1 MHDERYPRTMLASL
15 APFRKADASL
25 IAIVGGG
32 ASGAL
37 MTAHLLKCAG
47 DAVRVTLIEPRAQLG
62 RGLAYATENESHRL
76 NVRVSNMS
84 AFPDDPDHFW
94 NWLRGNGHKGEDRF
108 CFVPRLVYGRYLG
121 ALVEERLAE
130 TDPRRVRWLRETV
143 QSLSERN
150 GAVTLGFSGSEPAT
164 FDIAVLCCGHEA
176 SETLDAPFVSPWE
189 DPRTWKTAPDSTI
202 LILGTGLTMVDAA
215 IALSESGHRGPIVA
229 LSRRG
234 LLPQA
239 HRRVEPRPITET
251 ELPSPARLSSFLN
264 WLRAR
269 AREDMQNGGDW
280 RSVVDGLR
288 PHVQAMWRA
297 MPSRSR
303 QRFLEHARPWWDIH
317 RHRMAPEVEA
327 KIRAL
332 QESGQL
338 RILPGHLL
346 KVDAKRDGAS
356 VSIRPRASEA
366 LVRLEASR
374 IVSCRGLTTDP
385 RRSSNPLVAQLVAE
399 GYARADPLGIG
410 LDVDNDCAIVDA
422 SGRASERIFAVGPM
436 SQAAFWESIAVPDIR
451 LQAASLAQRLS
462 ERAHSAAP
470 AT

>member
-1 MHDERYPRTMLASL
+1 MLAS
-15 APFRKADASL
+15 PKPSRRADACS

-37 MTAHLLKCAG
+37 MAAHLLKCAG
-47 DAVRVTLIEPRAQLG
+47 DRVRLTLIEPRAQIG
-62 RGLAYATENESHRL
+62 RGLAYKTENDSHRL
-76 NVRVSNMS
+76 NVRASNMS

-94 NWLRGNGHKGEDRF
+94 NWLRANGHRGEDRF

-121 ALVEERLAE
+121 GLIEDRLAE

-143 QSLSERN
+143 TGLSERDR
-150 GAVTLGFSGSEPAT
+150 AITFRFSGSETAV
-164 FDIAVLCCGHEA
+164 FDMAVLCCGHEA

-189 DPRTWKTAPDSTI
+189 DPRSWNAAPDSTI

-239 HRRVEPRPITET
+239 HRRVDVAQITQT
-251 ELPSPARLSSFLN
+251 ELPSPARLAPFLH

-269 AREDMQNGGDW
+269 ARDEMQSGGDW

-288 PHVQAMWRA
+288 PHVQAIWRA
-297 MPSRSR
+297 MPRRSR

-332 QESGQL
+332 QGSGQL
-338 RILPGHLL
+338 RILSGRLL
-346 KVDAKRDGAS
+346 EVNAKRDGAS

-366 LVRLEASR
+366 LVRLEVSR
-374 IVSCRGLTTDP
+374 IVSCRGLTSDP
-385 RRSSNPLVAQLVAE
+385 RRSSNPLVAQLVAD
-399 GYARADPLGIG
+399 GYARPDPLGIG
-410 LDVDNDCAIVDA
+410 LDVDNDCAVVDA

-451 LQAASLAQRLS
+451 LQVASLARRLT
-462 ERAHSAAP
+462 EHAAVAAE

>member
-1 MHDERYPRTMLASL
+1 MLASL
-15 APFRKADASL
+15 AQSRKADACS

-37 MTAHLLKCAG
+37 MTAHLLRFAG
-47 DAVRVTLIEPRAQLG
+47 DAIRLTLIEPRAKIG

-76 NVRVSNMS
+76 NVRASNMS

-94 NWLRGNGHKGEDRF
+94 RWLRASGHAGEDRF
-108 CFVPRLVYGRYLG
+108 CFVPRVVYGRYL
-121 ALVEERLAE
+121 ASLIEDRLPE
-130 TDPRRVRWLRETV
+130 TEAPRLRWLPKTVVGLKERDDSVVLRFSSRET
-143 QSLSERN
+143 
-150 GAVTLGFSGSEPAT
+150 AA
-164 FDIAVLCCGHEA
+164 FDVAILCCGHEP
-176 SETLDAPFVSPWE
+176 SEHLAAPFVGPWK
-189 DPRTWKTAPDSTI
+189 DPRAWNGAPDSTI

-215 IALSESGHRGPIVA
+215 ISLSEAGHRGPIVA

-239 HRRVEPRPITET
+239 HRRVETAPIAQT
-251 ELPSPARLSSFLN
+251 ELPSPAKLAAFLH

-269 AREDMQNGGDW
+269 ARNEMRRGRDW
-280 RSVVDGLR
+280 RSVIDGLR
-288 PHVQAMWRA
+288 PHTQAIWRA
-297 MPSRSR
+297 MPSESR
-303 QRFLEHARPWWDIH
+303 KRFLEHARPWWDIH

-338 RILPGHLL
+338 RILAGHSLE
-346 KVDAKRDGAS
+346 VDAKRDGAS
-356 VSIRPRASEA
+356 VSIRPRASEV
-366 LVRLEASR
+366 LVRLEISR
-374 IVSCRGLTTDP
+374 IVSCRGLTSDP
-385 RRSSNPLVAQLVAE
+385 RRSANPLVAQLVAE

-410 LDVDNDCAIVDA
+410 LDVDNDCAVVDA

-451 LQAASLAQRLS
+451 LQAASLARRLT
-462 ERAHSAAP
+462 EQAHLAARA
-470 AT
+470 T